1 MDRVAMTRRREKI
14 MKYRTNAAACA
25 VIAGLLA
32 ITIPVQPAM
41 AQSDS
46 KESSYVTALRD
57 CQGKTDPAER
67 LACYDTAVAAVV
79 SASTEG
85 EVRVVDA
92 EAVRETRRKLFGFAL
107 PDLGI
112 FGGKGDKVDAEE
124 EEEFTTLNTT
134 IAGVRGVG
142 QTYVLTIAEGA
153 QWQLDELPARLMKP
167 RVGQTIEIKK
177 GALSSYFLR
186 INGQKGVKG
195 RRVQ

>member
-1 MDRVAMTRRREKI
+1 
-14 MKYRTNAAACA
+14 MKYRTKASACA
-25 VIAGLLA
+25 MIAGLLA
-32 ITIPVQPAM
+32 TTIAAQPAL
-41 AQSDS
+41 AQDDS
-46 KESSYVTALRD
+46 KESSYVTALRV
-57 CQGKTDPAER
+57 CQGKSDSAER

-134 IAGVRGVG
+134 ISGVRGVG

-167 RVGQTIEIKK
+167 RIGQPIEIKK

>member
-1 MDRVAMTRRREKI
+1 MKTRNRASVAVCGAIAAFVLSSPLAAQDAANDR
-14 MKYRTNAAACA
+14 AASA
-25 VIAGLLA
+25 
-32 ITIPVQPAM
+32 
-41 AQSDS
+41 
-46 KESSYVTALRD
+46 ENSYVAALRA

-67 LACYDTAVAAVV
+67 LACYDTAVAAMV
-79 SASTEG
+79 SASSEG

-92 EAVRETRRKLFGFAL
+92 EDVRQTRRKLFGFAL

-112 FGGKGDKVDAEE
+112 FGGNSDKDDPETA
-124 EEEFTTLNTT
+124 EEFTTLNTT
-134 IAGVRGVG
+134 ITGVRASG
-142 QTYVLTIAEGA
+142 QTLVVTTAEGA

-167 RVGQTIEIKK
+167 RIGQTLEIKK